1 MQSATVPMMAKKKP
15 RRQSPFYIGSMDTPW
30 PVART
35 SKHPMVELPANN
47 TVKLSDPLRDRVLKA
62 MQVEG
67 FTVWSEFC
75 RVSLTEKCR
84 VVEGALRRNDPEE
97 FVRIYGKRALAAAL
111 RDGD

>member
-1 MQSATVPMMAKKKP
+1 MVETPP
-15 RRQSPFYIGSMDTPW
+15 RRQSPFYIDSTDTPW
-30 PVART
+30 RVART
-35 SKHPMVELPANN
+35 SNHPTVELPANN
-47 TVKLSDPLRDRVLKA
+47 TVKLSEPLRDRVLKA
-62 MQVEG
+62 MEVEG

-84 VVEGALRRNDPEE
+84 SVEGTLRRSDPEE